1 MINLF
6 ILGLC
11 SLKEEDSKEDID
23 LDKVTNES
31 DDNIG
36 LKTKK
41 MTKKMDLKPVLKK
54 VIILIVAILILCQ
67 MNLNVLLFQI
77 VVLAKKGSVLLT

>member
-36 LKTKK
+36 LK
-41 MTKKMDLKPVLKK
+41 TKKMDLKPVLKK